1 MKLGVHVSIAGHIYE
16 AVDRAAE
23 LGCNT
28 FQIFS
33 RNPRGWEALE
43 LNPSDA
49 EEFKKR
55 RKEKKI
61 SPVVVHIPY
70 LINLCSGDDALWRKS
85 VDAYIEDIKRADM
98 LCADYFVTHLGS
110 PKEKGRDYGIERF
123 SKGMSAAIAKVPSR
137 LRSDIKRADMLCAD
151 YFVTH
156 LGSPKEKGRDYG
168 IERFSKGMSEAIAKV
183 QSRLSGTKPNLM
195 ILLENTAGGGDSI
208 GSKFEDIAEI
218 IKNVKAKTGID
229 VGMCLDTAHT
239 FEAGFDDKTKEGLEA
254 ALKNIDSTVGLDKIK
269 VIHFNDSLSEM
280 GSHNDRHWHIG
291 KGKIGAEGMKRI
303 VNHPSLK
310 DCAFIL
316 ETPKDTERADKMNLA
331 AVRKMRKD

>member
-16 AVDRAAE
+16 AVDRAAS

-33 RNPRGWEALE
+33 RNPRGWEALA
-43 LNPSDA
+43 LVPDDV

-61 SPVVVHIPY
+61 SPIVVHIPY

-85 VDAYIEDIKRADM
+85 IDAYIEDIKRADM
-98 LCADYFVTHLGS
+98 LGADYFVTHLGS
-110 PKEKGRDYGIERF
+110 PKDKGRDYGVGRF
-123 SKGMSAAIAKVPSR
+123 SKGMV
-137 LRSDIKRADMLCAD
+137 
-151 YFVTH
+151 
-156 LGSPKEKGRDYG
+156 
-168 IERFSKGMSEAIAKV
+168 EAITKAKPE
-183 QSRLSGTKPNLM
+183 LT

-208 GSKFEDIAEI
+208 GSKFEDIAGI
-218 IKNVKAKTGID
+218 MKNVKAKTNVD

-254 ALKNIDSTVGLDKIK
+254 TLKKIDSTVGLGKIK
-269 VIHFNDSLSEM
+269 VIHFNDSLSEL

-291 KGKIGAEGMKRI
+291 KGNIGAGGMKRI
-303 VNHPSLK
+303 VNHPKLK

-316 ETPKDTERADKMNLA
+316 ETPKETEDADKKNLA

>member
-16 AVDRAAE
+16 AVDRAAA

-33 RNPRGWEALE
+33 RNPRGWEALALIPE
-43 LNPSDA
+43 DV
-49 EEFKKR
+49 EEFKRR

-70 LINLCSGDDALWRKS
+70 LINLCSGDDALWKKS
-85 VDAYIEDIKRADM
+85 LNAYIDDIKRADA
-98 LCADYFVTHLGS
+98 LGADYFVTHLGS
-110 PKEKGRDYGIERF
+110 PKEKGRDYG
-123 SKGMSAAIAKVPSR
+123 V
-137 LRSDIKRADMLCAD
+137 
-151 YFVTH
+151 
-156 LGSPKEKGRDYG
+156 
-168 IERFSKGMSEAIAKV
+168 ERFSKGMSEAIERAKPE
-183 QSRLSGTKPNLM
+183 LS

-208 GSKFEDIAEI
+208 GSKFEDIAQI
-218 IKNVKAKTGID
+218 MKNVKAATGVA

-239 FEAGFDDKTKEGLEA
+239 FEAGFDDRTKEGLEA
-254 ALKNIDSTVGLDKIK
+254 TLKNIDSAVGLDKIK
-269 VIHFNDSLSEM
+269 VIHFNDSLSDM

-303 VNHPSLK
+303 INHPRLK

-316 ETPKDTERADKMNLA
+316 ETPKETEDSDKKNLA
-331 AVRKMRKD
+331 AVRKMRKG

>member
-85 VDAYIEDIKRADM
+85 VDAYIE
-98 LCADYFVTHLGS
+98 
-110 PKEKGRDYGIERF
+110 
-123 SKGMSAAIAKVPSR
+123 
-137 LRSDIKRADMLCAD
+137 DIKRADMLCAD

>member
-16 AVDRAAE
+16 AVDRAAA

-33 RNPRGWEALE
+33 RNPRGWQVLALVPE
-43 LNPSDA
+43 DVG
-49 EEFKKR
+49 EFKRR

-70 LINLCSGDDALWRKS
+70 LINLCSGDEALWRKS
-85 VDAYIEDIKRADM
+85 ISAYIEDIRRADM
-98 LCADYFVTHLGS
+98 LGADYFVTHLGS
-110 PKEKGRDYGIERF
+110 PKDKGRDYGVERF
-123 SKGMSAAIAKVPSR
+123 SKGMIEAVTKAKP
-137 LRSDIKRADMLCAD
+137 
-151 YFVTH
+151 
-156 LGSPKEKGRDYG
+156 G
-168 IERFSKGMSEAIAKV
+168 
-183 QSRLSGTKPNLM
+183 LM

-218 IKNVKAKTGID
+218 IKNVKAKTG
-229 VGMCLDTAHT
+229 VGAGMCLDTAHT
-239 FEAGFDDKTKEGLEA
+239 FEAGFDDSTKQGLEST
-254 ALKNIDSTVGLDKIK
+254 LKKIDSTVGLGKIK

-280 GSHNDRHWHIG
+280 SSHNDRHWHIG
-291 KGKIGAEGMKRI
+291 KGRIGADGMKRI
-303 VNHPSLK
+303 LNHPKLK

-316 ETPKDTERADKMNLA
+316 ETPKETEDADKKNLA

>member
-16 AVDRAAE
+16 AVDRAAA

-43 LNPSDA
+43 LNPADA
-49 EEFKKR
+49 GEFKKR

-85 VDAYIEDIKRADM
+85 VDAYIEDIRRADM

-110 PKEKGRDYGIERF
+110 PKEKGRDYGVERF
-123 SKGMSAAIAKVPSR
+123 SKGMN
-137 LRSDIKRADMLCAD
+137 
-151 YFVTH
+151 
-156 LGSPKEKGRDYG
+156 
-168 IERFSKGMSEAIAKV
+168 EAIAKV
-183 QSRLSGTKPNLM
+183 QSRLSGTKPKLM

-254 ALKNIDSTVGLDKIK
+254 TLKNIDSTVGLDKIK

-303 VNHPSLK
+303 VNHPKLK

-316 ETPKDTERADKMNLA
+316 ETPKETEDADKKNLA
-331 AVRKMRKD
+331 AVKKMRKN

>member
-16 AVDRAAE
+16 AVDRAAA

-33 RNPRGWEALE
+33 RNPRGWEVLALI
-43 LNPSDA
+43 PGDV

-55 RKEKKI
+55 RKNKKI

-70 LINLCSGDDALWRKS
+70 LINLCSGDDALWKKS
-85 VDAYIEDIKRADM
+85 LNAYIEDIKRADA
-98 LCADYFVTHLGS
+98 LGADYFVTHLGS

-123 SKGMSAAIAKVPSR
+123 SKGMV
-137 LRSDIKRADMLCAD
+137 
-151 YFVTH
+151 
-156 LGSPKEKGRDYG
+156 
-168 IERFSKGMSEAIAKV
+168 EAI
-183 QSRLSGTKPNLM
+183 TKARPKLM

-218 IKNVKAKTGID
+218 MKNVKARTKVD
-229 VGMCLDTAHT
+229 VGLCLDTAHT
-239 FEAGFDDKTKEGLEA
+239 YEAGFDINTREGLEA
-254 ALKNIDSTVGLDKIK
+254 ALKKIDSTVGLGKIE
-269 VIHFNDSLSEM
+269 VIHFNDSMSEM

-303 VNHPSLK
+303 VNHPKLK

-316 ETPKDTERADKMNLA
+316 ETPKETEDADKKNLA
-331 AVRKMRKD
+331 AVRKMRKS

>member
-16 AVDRAAE
+16 AVDRAAA

-43 LNPSDA
+43 LVPEDV
-49 EEFKKR
+49 EEFKRR

-70 LINLCSGDDALWRKS
+70 LINMCSPDDYLWRKS

-98 LCADYFVTHLGS
+98 LGADYFVTHLGS
-110 PKEKGRDYGIERF
+110 PKDKGRDYGIARF
-123 SKGMSAAIAKVPSR
+123 SKG
-137 LRSDIKRADMLCAD
+137 LN
-151 YFVTH
+151 
-156 LGSPKEKGRDYG
+156 
-168 IERFSKGMSEAIAKV
+168 EAIAKA
-183 QSRLSGTKPNLM
+183 KPKLM
-195 ILLENTAGGGDSI
+195 ILLENTAGGGNSI
-208 GSKFEDIAEI
+208 GSKFEDIEEI
-218 IKNVKAKTGID
+218 INNVKDAYGRGK
-229 VGMCLDTAHT
+229 VGVCLDTAHT
-239 FEAGFDDKTKEGLEA
+239 FEAGHDDKTKEGLEA
-254 ALKNIDSTVGLDKIK
+254 LIKCIDSTVGLDKIK
-269 VIHFNDSLSEM
+269 VIHFNDSMSEM

-303 VNHPSLK
+303 VNHPKLR

-316 ETPKDTERADKMNLA
+316 ETPKETDKSDRNNLA
-331 AVRKMRKD
+331 AVRKMRKN

>member
-16 AVDRAAE
+16 AVDRATA

-33 RNPRGWEALE
+33 RNPRGWEALALVSE
-43 LNPSDA
+43 DV

-70 LINLCSGDDALWRKS
+70 LINLCSGDDALWKKS
-85 VDAYIEDIKRADM
+85 LDAYIEDIKRADA
-98 LCADYFVTHLGS
+98 LGADYFVTHLGS
-110 PKEKGRDYGIERF
+110 PKEKGRDYG
-123 SKGMSAAIAKVPSR
+123 V
-137 LRSDIKRADMLCAD
+137 
-151 YFVTH
+151 
-156 LGSPKEKGRDYG
+156 
-168 IERFSKGMSEAIAKV
+168 ERFSKGMSEAIARARPKLTV
-183 QSRLSGTKPNLM
+183 
-195 ILLENTAGGGDSI
+195 LLENTAGGGDSI

-218 IKNVKAKTGID
+218 IKRVKANTKVD
-229 VGMCLDTAHT
+229 VDMCLDTAHT

-254 ALKNIDSTVGLDKIK
+254 TLKNIDSTVGLDKIK

-303 VNHPSLK
+303 INHPKLK
-310 DCAFIL
+310 DRAFIL
-316 ETPKDTERADKMNLA
+316 ETPKDTEKADRNNLA
-331 AVRKMRKD
+331 AVRKMRKN